1 MENHMTI
8 DKEAQSLGTSA
19 ETEYGYVQAVKI
31 KDTIYLSGQVSVD
44 AAGKTIGVGDMEAQ
58 MRQAYANVELV
69 LGRYGATI
77 ENIVDETPFVTDM
90 DAAFAARGKCKDVF
104 SGKPVLA
111 STIVQ
116 IGRLAFPDLMVEIK
130 CVAAL

>member
-1 MENHMTI
+1 MTV
-8 DKEAQSLGTSA
+8 DKNALSLGTAA
-19 ETEYGYVQAVKI
+19 ETEYGYVQAVRI
-31 KDTIYLSGQVSVD
+31 KDTIYLSGQVSMD
-44 AAGKTIGVGDMEAQ
+44 AAGKTVGVGDMEAQ

-69 LGRYGATI
+69 LGWYGAAI
-77 ENIVDETPFVTDM
+77 ENIVDETLDVTNM
-90 DAAFAARGKCKDVF
+90 DAAFAARVKCRKDVF

-116 IGRLAFPDLMVEIK
+116 IERLAFPDLMVEIK

>member
-1 MENHMTI
+1 MTI
-8 DKEAQSLGTSA
+8 DKDAKSFGTPA

-31 KDTIYLSGQVSVD
+31 KDTIYLSGQVSMD

-58 MRQAYANVELV
+58 MRQAYANVALV

-77 ENIVDETPFVTDM
+77 ENVVDETLFVTNM
-90 DAAFAARGKCKDVF
+90 DAAFAARAKCRQDVF

-116 IGRLAFPDLMVEIK
+116 INRLAFPELMVEIK
-130 CVAAL
+130 CVAAM

>member
-1 MENHMTI
+1 MTI
-8 DKEAQSLGTSA
+8 EKDAQSLGTPA

-31 KDTIYLSGQVSVD
+31 KDTIYLSGQVSMD
-44 AAGKTIGVGDMEAQ
+44 AAGKTVGAGDMEAQ

-69 LGRYGATI
+69 LGRYGAAI
-77 ENIVDETPFVTDM
+77 ENIVDETLFVTDM
-90 DAAFAARGKCKDVF
+90 DAAFAARAKCREDVF

-116 IGRLAFPDLMVEIK
+116 IERLAFPDLMVEIK